1 MTSQITIRLAKD
13 LKRASRVNEAPI
25 WGKLAE
31 YALKPSIAR
40 RIININRI
48 GELTSDGDVVVFPG
62 KVLGTGSISHKIT
75 LFAFSISR
83 TAAGKINGAGGK
95 IVSQKHIIEQ
105 NPTGRG
111 VVLLG

>member
-1 MTSQITIRLAKD
+1 MTSQATIQLAKD
-13 LKRASRVNEAPI
+13 LKRASRANEAPI
-25 WGKLAE
+25 WGRLAE

-40 RIININRI
+40 RIINVNRI
-48 GELTSDGDVVVFPG
+48 GELTKDGDVVAFPG

-75 LFAFSISR
+75 LFAFSVSR
-83 TAAGKINGAGGK
+83 TAADKINGAGGR
-95 IVSQKHIIEQ
+95 IVSQKDVVEQ